1 VSVRDDDAGAPGVAS
16 TEGALPR
23 LSLALENALLR
34 ALAEAWDQINF
45 AHFRS
50 QLRRPAL
57 TLHEGQR
64 KLGLWNGPR
73 RTLSLGRELV
83 LQHPWATVIEV
94 LKHEMAHQFVEEVMG
109 LTDQPAHGPAF
120 ESICRQRGFD
130 AAASGLPTAPSGSP
144 STGDPADVQTVLRR
158 IGRLLALADSP
169 NLNES
174 ESAMR
179 EAQRLMLRHNLAA
192 TAATERRGFGFRQ
205 LGSPR
210 GRIEAAE
217 QILGGILGDHFFVQ
231 VIWVM
236 AYAPLEG
243 RKGRVLEICGTAAN
257 LEVASWVHDYLLETA
272 ERLWREHK
280 LAARLPGD
288 RERRRFRLGVMMGF
302 HEKLGRS
309 ADDHRREGLVWTGDP
324 ALRDYLRARHPR
336 QSTGRSIG
344 FDPGG
349 VFVHGRRAGRDIVLR
364 RPIHG
369 HESRGRLLGRWEG

>member
-1 VSVRDDDAGAPGVAS
+1 VSARDHDSTPGGTS
-16 TEGALPR
+16 PDPGDSALPR

-34 ALAEAWDQINF
+34 ALADAWDQLNF
-45 AHFRS
+45 AHFRR
-50 QLRRPAL
+50 QMRRPAL

-64 KLGLWNGPR
+64 RLGLWNGSR
-73 RTLSLGRELV
+73 RTLSVGRELV
-83 LQHPWATVIEV
+83 LQQPWATVIEV
-94 LKHEMAHQFVEEVMG
+94 LKHEMAHQFVDEILGVTEE
-109 LTDQPAHGPAF
+109 TAHGPAF
-120 ESICRQRGFD
+120 ESVCRQRGFD
-130 AAASGLPTAPSGSP
+130 ASASGLPTPPGSAG
-144 STGDPADVQTVLRR
+144 SATEVETVLRR

-169 NLNES
+169 NLNEA

-192 TAATERRGFGFRQ
+192 TAASAQRGFAFRQ
-205 LGSPR
+205 LGTPR

-217 QILGGILGDHFFVQ
+217 QILGGILSDHFFVQ

-257 LEVASWVHDYLLETA
+257 LEVASWVHDYLRETS

-280 LAARLPGD
+280 LGAGLTGD
-288 RERRRFRLGVMMGF
+288 KERRRFRLGVMMGF
-302 HEKLGRS
+302 HEKLGK
-309 ADDHRREGLVWTGDP
+309 AAADHRREGLVWTGDP

-344 FDPGG
+344 FDASG
-349 VFVHGRRAGRDIVLR
+349 VFEHGRRAGRDIVLR

-369 HESRGRLLGRWEG
+369 HESRGRLLGRWQG